1 MDLKVLFKAE
11 NGREIEIV
19 TRDPFVWAVLE
30 LMLNN
35 GFSKKEAEIIAQKF
49 ESIIT
54 PLLENIESKSKS
66 ESK

>member
-19 TRDPFVWAVLE
+19 TQDPFVWAVLE

-54 PLLENIESKSKS
+54 PLLENIESKS

>member
-11 NGREIEIV
+11 NGKEIEI
-19 TRDPFVWAVLE
+19 TTQDPFVWAVLE

-49 ESIIT
+49 ENIIT
-54 PLLENIESKSKS
+54 PLLESVESKSKN
-66 ESK
+66 K